1 MLSHETM
8 KIPQVLCMVYLLS
21 REEWGAAAMGLPYG
35 FPDRMPL
42 AGLALAAWG
51 DEDSVLLWRGLSGA
65 LPDTD
70 VEPLWGTVAEAAAL
84 ELTDNLGEVEAA
96 RILLE
101 KAGIVGERA
110 WISDL
115 AAHSV
120 VSSTRRSD
128 IGRVARAS
136 EFYRALRARREE
148 SPPLTAYRAG
158 IGMADWLWFQARFR
172 EGADLLKEEAGA
184 NAAKALLKLARKNG
198 GRISEARL
206 YDRFPELESW
216 RRRSFGTA
224 EQGARTDATDPL
236 GLPERALLT
245 W

>member
-1 MLSHETM
+1 MGARWCSCALLLLQGVFLARVPATAQTDPFLLGLEGRRIALRYTPGSLNRAARLQSRLEEIAESVSRWSKTPLSL
-8 KIPQVLCMVYLLS
+8 VVYLLS

-51 DEDSVLLWRGLSGA
+51 DEDSVRLWRGLSGA

-136 EFYRALRARREE
+136 EFYRALRARRA
-148 SPPLTAYRAG
+148 S
-158 IGMADWLWFQARFR
+158 
-172 EGADLLKEEAGA
+172 
-184 NAAKALLKLARKNG
+184 
-198 GRISEARL
+198 
-206 YDRFPELESW
+206 
-216 RRRSFGTA
+216 
-224 EQGARTDATDPL
+224 
-236 GLPERALLT
+236 
-245 W
+245 